1 MGLMKISVNG
11 EILRA
16 RNGREEDCNVKQSE
30 VLTEKVA
37 LYQELKEVRK

>member
-30 VLTEKVA
+30 VFIEKVV
-37 LYQELKEVRK
+37 LY